1 MAALIE
7 PARPPDIVDLR
18 HLRARDL
25 EPLLVEETRVWQH
38 ELDWDFSKSADLVR
52 RFVDLSALN
61 GCALRDGPDVI
72 AYCYYVLED
81 QKGLVGDLYVRR
93 DFRTPDH
100 EHRLLGAVLDEMMSM
115 AHVRRI
121 ESQLMMIAS
130 NSGLMPPAGR
140 FLNSYLRNF
149 MVVDLNDAVLPAA
162 RVRHRVFLE
171 KWAENY
177 QEAAAQL
184 IATAYL
190 GHVDSNINDQ
200 YRSAA
205 GARRFL
211 FNIVQYPGCGA
222 FYRQASLAAFD
233 PEGRMCG
240 MCLTSLVAP
249 EVGHITQIC
258 VGNWVRGSGVGYELL
273 RQSLLA
279 LREAGCRKVSL
290 TVTASNCDAV
300 RLYERTGFVTRRRFF
315 AYVWEGF

>member
-1 MAALIE
+1 MAALS
-7 PARPPDIVDLR
+7 DR
-18 HLRARDL
+18 HP
-25 EPLLVEETRVWQH
+25 ESLVELHDLNRAQIADLLDEETEHWRT
-38 ELDWDFSKSADLVR
+38 ELDWDFAASADLVR
-52 RFVDLSALN
+52 RFVDLSALS
-61 GCALRDGPDVI
+61 GCALRDAGEVI
-72 AYCYYVLED
+72 GYCYFVLED

-100 EHRLLGAVLDEMMSM
+100 EHRLFAAVLDDMMNTS
-115 AHVRRI
+115 HVRRI
-121 ESQLMMIAS
+121 ESQLMMIPSSA
-130 NSGLMPPAGR
+130 GLAPPASR

-149 MVVDLNDAVLPAA
+149 MLVDLEQADLPQG
-162 RVRHRVFLE
+162 RIRHRVFLE

-184 IATAYL
+184 ISAAYL

-200 YRSAA
+200 YRSTA

-222 FYRQASLAAFD
+222 FYRQASFAAFD

-279 LREAGCRKVSL
+279 LREAGCRRVSL
-290 TVTASNCDAV
+290 TVTSSNRDAV
-300 RLYERTGFVTRRRFF
+300 LLYERTGFVTRRRFF